1 MENQK
6 KYWRGLEE
14 LNTSPEFAGNSK
26 NEFMEGLP
34 LDEALNEN
42 SSTFGLASNRRDFL
56 KFFGFSIG
64 AVALAACNKTPVK
77 NAIPYVVKPE
87 NITPGVP
94 LYYASTCGA
103 CAAGCGILVKTR
115 EGRPIKVD
123 GNEHTF
129 NKGATCAQGQASV
142 LTLYDND
149 RIKSPLMGSQSL
161 EWKKLDADVASQ
173 LKAIDGSKIRVVS
186 GTINSPSTQRAL
198 NTFLKAH
205 VGAEHITYDAISSSA
220 IIKANEESFGKAV
233 VPSYDFSKA
242 EVIVSFG
249 ADFLGTWISPVE
261 YTKQWVENRK
271 LNKKKTMSRHIQ
283 FESHL
288 SITGS
293 SADMRLPIKPS
304 QQGLAL
310 ANLYNRLA
318 DLNGSSKIDVQQFE
332 LPLDAI
338 KNTAN
343 ELWAKRG
350 AGLVVSGSNDVD
362 VQILVNGINTM
373 LGNYGKTI
381 DLDNHSNQRKGVDS
395 NFDKL
400 VDDMNSGAVE
410 GVVFYNV
417 NPAYNYHNLAK
428 LSSGI
433 KKLKLSVGTSYN
445 MDETAKMVKYTAPDH
460 HYLESWNDH
469 EAKVG
474 HYTLTQPTITR
485 IFNTRQAQ
493 ESLLI
498 WAGWE
503 NADFYTFIQDT
514 WKENFG
520 AENFVTF
527 WNQTLHDG
535 FSIKPLVEATAP
547 SFKGTVKAEA
557 IMSMA
562 KAGAKDKL
570 ELMTYEKV
578 SMGDG
583 SQGTNPWLQELPD
596 PISKVCWDNYAVIN
610 KSTADRLSLIDG
622 DNVSVSAS
630 NHKIDSIP
638 VLIQPGMVKDTI
650 AIALGYGRID
660 ANREALKKESTG
672 KNAFAFRSSYNGHTN
687 SMTADVKI
695 AKVSSGYTLAQTQTH
710 HTIEGRNMVK
720 ETTLDR
726 WATDRQSGNKNAAHI
741 VSLWDAKDYKGH
753 RWAMAIDLNACT
765 GCGSC
770 VIACQAENNVAI
782 VGREEVLKGREM
794 HWMRIDRYYSFT
806 DKDKKRNSKEKEI
819 AKNVDDFENVSVA
832 FQPVMCQHCTNATCE
847 TVCPVL
853 ATTHSSEGLNQM
865 TYNRCIGTKYC
876 ANNCAFKVRRFN
888 WFRYFEN
895 DKFDFN
901 FNNDLGRMVINPDV
915 TVRSRGVMEKCSFCV
930 QRIQSGKLSAKRE
943 NRALVDGD
951 VKTACQQ
958 ACPANAIV
966 FGDRNDPNSEISKL
980 FYNDREYSLMT
991 DDEKESSKEYFN
1003 TLKSSMN
1010 DAELSNVARSYALLE
1025 EINVKPSV
1033 KYQVKVRNRKDDTIK
1048 DILDLDIKLAKEAE
1062 IHHAREHAKQGHH
1075 SEHGAEGHGKE
1086 EKHGH

>member
-6 KYWRGLEE
+6 QYWRGLEE
-14 LNTSPEFAGNSK
+14 LNTSPEFVSNSK

-34 LDEALNEN
+34 LDEVLNEN

-64 AVALAACNKTPVK
+64 AVALAACNKAPVK

-103 CAAGCGILVKTR
+103 CSSGCGILVKTR

-123 GNEHTF
+123 GNENTF
-129 NKGATCAQGQASV
+129 NKGALCAQGQASV
-142 LTLYDND
+142 LSLYDND
-149 RIKSPLMGSQSL
+149 RIKSPLMGTQSL
-161 EWKKLDADVASQ
+161 EWKKLDTDIATQ
-173 LKAIDGSKIRVVS
+173 LKTIDGSKIRVVS
-186 GTINSPSTQRAL
+186 GTINSPSTQRAID
-198 NTFLKAH
+198 TFIKAH
-205 VGAEHITYDAISSSA
+205 KGAEHITYDAISSSA

-233 VPSYDFSKA
+233 VPSYDFGKA

-283 FESHL
+283 FESNL

-318 DLNGSSKIDVQQFE
+318 DINGSSKLDVQQFE

-343 ELWAKRG
+343 ELWAKKG
-350 AGLVVSGSNDVD
+350 ACLVVSGSNDVD

-381 DLDNHSNQRKGVDS
+381 DLDNHSNQRKGIDS

-400 VDDMNSGAVE
+400 VEDMNSGAVE
-410 GVVFYNV
+410 GVIFYNV
-417 NPAYNYHNLAK
+417 NPAYNYHNIAK

-520 AENFVTF
+520 SDNFVTF
-527 WNQTLHDG
+527 WNQTLHNG
-535 FSIKPLVEATAP
+535 YYIKTAGEASAP
-547 SFKGTVKAEA
+547 SFKGTVKAETITA
-557 IMSMA
+557 SA
-562 KAGAKDKL
+562 NTGGKGKL

-583 SQGTNPWLQELPD
+583 SQANNPWLQELPD
-596 PISKVCWDNYAVIN
+596 PISKVSWDNYAVIN
-610 KSTADRLSLIDG
+610 KSTADGLNLTDG
-622 DNVSVSAS
+622 DNISVSTG
-630 NHKIDSIP
+630 HGKIESIP
-638 VLIQPGMVKDTI
+638 VLIQPGMVKDTV

-660 ANREALKKESTG
+660 ANREAMKKESSG
-672 KNAFAFRSSYNGHTN
+672 KNAFVFRTSRNGHTTCL
-687 SMTADVKI
+687 SSDVKI
-695 AKVSSGYTLAQTQTH
+695 AKVGTGYTLAQTQTH

-726 WATDRQSGNKNAAHI
+726 WTADPLSGNKSMSHI
-741 VSLWDAKDYKGH
+741 VSLWDEKDYKGH

-770 VIACQAENNVAI
+770 VIACQAENNVAV

-806 DKDKKRNSKEKEI
+806 DKNKKKSTKEKEI
-819 AKNVDDFENVSVA
+819 AKNVDDFENVTVA
-832 FQPVMCQHCTNATCE
+832 FQPVMCQHCTHASCE

-876 ANNCAFKVRRFN
+876 ANNCAYKVRRFN
-888 WFRYFEN
+888 WFRYFDN

-901 FNNDLGRMVINPDV
+901 LNNDLGRMVINPDV

-1003 TLKSSMN
+1003 TLKASLKPE
-1010 DAELSNVARSYALLE
+1010 ELSNVARSYALLE

-1033 KYQVKVRNRKDDTIK
+1033 KYQVKVRNRKDDSIK
-1048 DILDLDIKLAKEAE
+1048 DELDLDIKLAKEAE
-1062 IHHAREHAKQGHH
+1062 IHHAREHAKHAAQD
-1075 SEHGAEGHGKE
+1075 AEGHGKE